1 MSDDGVDRSLAAML
15 KLAGECV
22 VLDLDVAEYAR
33 EHDVRPFIVLRDR
46 GYTVVIN
53 PIPLTEYLNV
63 DVHAFVDGEQ
73 GTAAVMGM
81 NVGYT
86 VTGFRAEQTPHR
98 SNGQPSTNLVALF
111 VGGQSTVTGDGDGG
125 A

>member
-15 KLAGECV
+15 RLTGEHV
-22 VLDLDVAEYAR
+22 VLDLDLAEYAR
-33 EHDVRPFIVLRDR
+33 EHDARPFIVLRDR
-46 GYTVVIN
+46 GYTVVIH
-53 PIPLTEYLNV
+53 PIPLTEYLDV

-86 VTGFRAEQTPHR
+86 VGGFRADQTPHR
-98 SNGQPSTNLVALF
+98 SNGWPSTNLVALF
-111 VGGQSTVTGDGDGG
+111 VGEQSTVPGNGDGG